1 MSENKLFKAFL
12 KESENTF
19 LVDTLI
25 IYVGKMH
32 DNMNYHSKV
41 KMIKMELLDRLNY

>member
-1 MSENKLFKAFL
+1 MSENKLFKTLL

-25 IYVGKMH
+25 TYVGKCM
-32 DNMNYHSKV
+32 
-41 KMIKMELLDRLNY
+41 MI